1 GWRGIEHTRMNRRT
15 TKSTK
20 PSVRARSERSAAA
33 RASVAHRFGRTVHAN
48 AIPFV
53 LALVFVHVVLSLLA
67 LDPTPHTGGDNAGYI
82 TLARSLLD
90 RGAYLE
96 LWDPAEPI
104 HTKYPPVFPLIL
116 AGAMAL
122 GVKPWV
128 GLKLIVVAFSA
139 LGVAFTFL
147 WIRARGRPAL
157 AAGVGGLLALSPGII
172 LQNHW
177 VLSDVPFWG
186 LTMLALWALGT
197 APRRRLSARFALA
210 LIAVV
215 LAYFTRSA
223 GLPVVL
229 AALAWLALR
238 RRWLQLGVMAG
249 VLVPLAAWWI
259 LRARSADGVDYTGEL
274 WMRNP
279 YNPAEGTIGML
290 DLLPRIGD
298 NLIAYVTTHVPV
310 LLIGRPG
317 SAGLVLSIVVTLLA
331 LAGWARRAAR
341 VRRVTV
347 AELML
352 PLYIG
357 LIMIWPAVWAGDRFM
372 LPVLTL
378 LLFYAG
384 DALLR
389 IVRRFRPQ
397 LVFTAGAAAVALLA
411 LLQLPTVV
419 LAVRVGR
426 SCQEA
431 YIAGQR
437 HPCLPAQWQ
446 AFFAQG
452 ERLPELLPDGAVV
465 LNRKPRLVHVMSGG
479 RVYSLTYPFT
489 PDPQRF
495 LEFADSVGARYVL
508 FDELGRL
515 SQAYLV
521 PVLTRRP
528 AAFCLI
534 DSAGESGTAL
544 FGINDNALELPDASG
559 ISGPINFPV
568 CDATLRR

>member
-1 GWRGIEHTRMNRRT
+1 MSRRT
-15 TKSTK
+15 AKSAKQPTT
-20 PSVRARSERSAAA
+20 VRAERGAAA
-33 RASVAHRFGRTVHAN
+33 RASVAHRFARTVHAN
-48 AIPFV
+48 AVPFA

-67 LDPTPHTGGDNAGYI
+67 LDPTPHSGGDNAGYI

-116 AGAMAL
+116 AGAMAV

-139 LGVAFTFL
+139 IGVAFSFL

-157 AAGVGGLLALSPGII
+157 AAGVGTLLALSPGII

-186 LTMLALWALGT
+186 LTMLALWALDT
-197 APRRRLSARFALA
+197 APRRRLSARFAIA

-223 GLPVVL
+223 GLPLVL
-229 AALAWLALR
+229 AAFAWLALR

-249 VLVPLAAWWI
+249 VIVPLAAWWI
-259 LRARSADGVDYTGEL
+259 LRARTAGGVDYTAEL

-279 YNPAEGTIGML
+279 YNPAEGTIGVL

-298 NLIAYVTTHVPV
+298 NLIAYITTHVPM

-317 SAGLVLSIVVTLLA
+317 GVGLVLSVVVTGLA
-331 LAGWARRAAR
+331 LIGWARRTAR
-341 VRRVTV
+341 LRRLSV

-378 LLFYAG
+378 LLFFAG

-389 IVRRFRPQ
+389 IVRRFKPQ
-397 LVFTAGAAAVALLA
+397 FAFTAGAAAVALFA
-411 LLQLPTVV
+411 LLQLPTVA

-426 SCQEA
+426 SCQDA
-431 YIAGQR
+431 WIAGQR

-446 AFFAQG
+446 AFLAQA
-452 ERLPELLPDGAVV
+452 ERLPELLPDDAVV

-489 PDPQRF
+489 SDPQRF
-495 LEFADSVGARYVL
+495 LEFADSAGARYLL
-508 FDELGRL
+508 FDELDRL

-534 DSAGESGTAL
+534 DSAAQSGTAL
-544 FGINDNALELPDASG
+544 FGIVDNALALPDSTG
-559 ISGPINFPV
+559 VSGPISFPV
-568 CDATLRR
+568 CDARLRR